1 MKRLFFL
8 LLTIVCINK
17 GLQAQ
22 LSEKFLK
29 LNRVVVLDSVKTK
42 TFNNRQETIFSI
54 TVPTGV
60 YWKVESI
67 NFKLSRVQPTHGGT
81 GSFYFYSYVKINSV
95 DLNQSNNFAFNNFY
109 TDNSIDGYP
118 SINPFFTNIPVWA
131 GPGSIITMYSVYY
144 NTSNNYSYSPQINHE
159 MVLNA
164 MEFIVE

>member
-1 MKRLFFL
+1 MKRILFL
-8 LLTIVCINK
+8 LFTILFITN

-29 LNRVVVLDSVKTK
+29 LNRVVTLDSVKTK

-54 TVPTGV
+54 TVPAGV

-67 NFKLSRVQPTHGGT
+67 NFKLSRIQPPRV
-81 GSFYFYSYVKINSV
+81 GSGQFYFYSYVKINSV
-95 DLNQSNNFAFNNFY
+95 DLIQSNNFNSNNLY
-109 TDNSIDGYP
+109 SDISTEVYP
-118 SINPFFTNIPVWA
+118 VINPFFTNISTWA
-131 GPGSIITMYSVYY
+131 GPGSVITMYGYYY
-144 NTSNNYSYSPQINHE
+144 NTIYNYSYNPQITHE

>member
-1 MKRLFFL
+1 MKRILFFL
-8 LLTIVCINK
+8 FTILCISN

-29 LNRVVVLDSVKTK
+29 LNRVVTLDSVKTK
-42 TFNNRQETIFSI
+42 TFNNRQETIFSV
-54 TVPTGV
+54 TVPAGV
-60 YWKVESI
+60 YWKIESI
-67 NFKLSRVQPTHGGT
+67 NFKPSRIQPSHTGS

-95 DLNQSNNFAFNNFY
+95 DLIQSNNFNYNNFY
-109 TDNSIDGYP
+109 TDSSIDGYP

-131 GPGSIITMYSVYY
+131 GPGSVIIMYGYYY
-144 NTSNNYSYSPQINHE
+144 NTSNNYTSNPQITHE